1 MMKLEIITD
10 SDKLTKEIAISLAE
24 LLSPGDVLTLE
35 GDLGVG
41 KTTFTQGLGV
51 GLGVKRHVTSPT
63 FTIIKEYNGRIP
75 LYHMDVYRLEFS
87 DEDIGF
93 EEYFS
98 GEGVTVV
105 EWAKFIE
112 DFLPEDRLSIH
123 MELIDESKR
132 KIIMEAGSKHYE
144 DVVKQLQELLE
155 SNGG

>member
-10 SDKLTKEIAISLAE
+10 SDKMTKEIATALAE
-24 LLSPGDVLTLE
+24 LLSQGDVLTLE

-41 KTTFTQGLGV
+41 KTTFTQGLAV
-51 GLGVKRHVTSPT
+51 GLDVKRHVTSPT

-112 DFLPEDRLSIH
+112 DFYLKKD
-123 MELIDESKR
+123 
-132 KIIMEAGSKHYE
+132 
-144 DVVKQLQELLE
+144 
-155 SNGG
+155 